1 MVIIMKKHRFYFSL
15 FIAFLFILALFSLP
29 GCGATAFQEGDNV
42 YLYSQQN
49 EENPDSHYVLE
60 QESSPE
66 DDESFNDN
74 TIDEVFI
81 RFHHGLYYNQQEDAY
96 YILQEDEALF
106 KLQEDEAFF
115 ITTLMYNHE
124 KKVQSSPADNACTI
138 SFQVGRDI
146 TDFLYTTEDDL
157 DSFGTLSGHVGKNF
171 VEVNLNDDEVVR
183 LQSIISEYKERL
195 VFLPARDG
203 EKRSS

>member
-81 RFHHGLYYNQQEDAY
+81 RFHHGLYYNQQEDAGY
-96 YILQEDEALF
+96 YN
-106 KLQEDEAFF
+106 
-115 ITTLMYNHE
+115 T
-124 KKVQSSPADNACTI
+124 
-138 SFQVGRDI
+138 G
-146 TDFLYTTEDDL
+146 
-157 DSFGTLSGHVGKNF
+157 SFG
-171 VEVNLNDDEVVR
+171 R
-183 LQSIISEYKERL
+183 
-195 VFLPARDG
+195 
-203 EKRSS
+203 